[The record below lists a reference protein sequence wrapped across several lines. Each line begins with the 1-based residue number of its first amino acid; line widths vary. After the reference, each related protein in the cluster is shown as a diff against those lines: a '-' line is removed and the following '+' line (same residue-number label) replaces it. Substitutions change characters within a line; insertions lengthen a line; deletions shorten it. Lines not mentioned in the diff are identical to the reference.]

1 MFKKIRFKRATA
13 RLFEEKLFE
22 VAMVEVESGQRR
34 QGLWSKAIS
43 ESDGNSDRAESI
55 YLKLRVRSLK
65 DEILISSTMDEWL
78 AARERSATPKS
89 ETPPIDDADPP
100 FLEKNW
106 GKDLTGSVQNKES
119 KTYRNDAERDGWL

>member
-22 VAMVEVESGQRR
+22 VAMVEVERGQGR

-65 DEILISSTMDEWL
+65 DEILIS
-78 AARERSATPKS
+78 
-89 ETPPIDDADPP
+89 
-100 FLEKNW
+100 
-106 GKDLTGSVQNKES
+106 
-119 KTYRNDAERDGWL
+119 